1 MKPSNPS
8 IATRGAENTAVI
20 FVSIELSKKSWL
32 TAIHTPLADK
42 IGLHKVAAGSGT
54 ELLALIRRV
63 MKKVERTM
71 KGPVK
76 VLSCYEAGYDGF
88 WLHRIL
94 AEAGII
100 NYVIDPASLQVN
112 RRARR
117 AKTDRID
124 ALGMVRALMAF
135 ERGEEQ
141 VFSVV
146 RVPSVEGED
155 ARRVHRERERLIKER
170 IQHVNRI
177 KGLLA
182 TQGIY
187 DYEPMRRHRRERF
200 EALTTAMGTPL
211 PDHLRDEIT
220 RHLQRLELVLE
231 MIRAVEAQ
239 RDAVV
244 EAEPAANASG
254 RKIQHL
260 VRLKAIGPQFATVL
274 VGEVFHKKFANRR
287 QVASYAGLTPSPF
300 NSGSLVREQGIS
312 KAGNPRARTT
322 MIEMAWLWLR
332 YQPHSALS
340 RWFHERVGTGTGRV
354 RRITI
359 VALARKLLIALW
371 RFLESGLLPDGAEL
385 KA

>member
-1 MKPSNPS
+1 MKTRNPS
-8 IATRGAENTAVI
+8 IPTRDAETVVVI
-20 FVSIELSKKSWL
+20 YVSIELSKKSWL
-32 TAIHTPLADK
+32 IGIHTPLADK
-42 IGLHKVAAGSGT
+42 IGLHKVEAGDSAG
-54 ELLALIRRV
+54 LLALIRRIT
-63 MKKVERTM
+63 KKIERTM
-71 KGPVK
+71 RGPVK

-88 WLHRIL
+88 WLHRVL

-100 NYVIDPASLQVN
+100 NHVIDPASLQVN

-124 ALGMVRALMAF
+124 ALGMLRALMAF
-135 ERGEEQ
+135 QRGEEQ

-146 RVPSVEGED
+146 QVPSVDRED

-187 DYEPMRRHRRERF
+187 DYEPLRRHRRERF
-200 EALTTAMGTPL
+200 EALETAMGTPI
-211 PDHLRDEIT
+211 PDHLRNEIM

-231 MIRAVEAQ
+231 MIRAVEAL
-239 RDAVV
+239 RDSVV
-244 EAEPAANASG
+244 EAEPAANESS

-274 VGEVFHKKFANRR
+274 VGEVFHKQFANRR
-287 QVASYAGLTPSPF
+287 QVASYAGLAPSPF

-340 RWFHERVGTGTGRV
+340 RWFRERVGTGTGRV

-371 RFLESGLLPDGAEL
+371 RFVETGLLPDGAEL

>member
-1 MKPSNPS
+1 MNPWNPTIPTVDS
-8 IATRGAENTAVI
+8 ENAATI
-20 FVSIELSKKSWL
+20 FVSIELSKKNWL
-32 TAIHTPLADK
+32 VGIHTPLADK
-42 IGLHKVAAGSGT
+42 VGLHKVEAGDSVG
-54 ELLALIRRV
+54 LLALIRRIT
-63 MKKVERTM
+63 KKVERTM
-71 KGPVK
+71 SGPVM

-88 WLHRIL
+88 WLHRVL
-94 AEAGII
+94 VAAGII
-100 NYVIDPASLQVN
+100 NHVIDPASLQVN

-124 ALGMVRALMAF
+124 VLGMLRALMAF
-135 ERGEEQ
+135 QRGEEQ
-141 VFSVV
+141 VFSVLQ
-146 RVPSVEGED
+146 VPSIEGED

-177 KGLLA
+177 KGQLA

-187 DYEPMRRHRRERF
+187 DFEPLRRNRRVRF
-200 EALTTAMGTPL
+200 EALKTAMGTPI
-211 PDHLRDEIT
+211 PRHLWNEIM

-231 MIRAVEAQ
+231 MIRAVETQ
-239 RDAVV
+239 RDAVI
-244 EAEPAANASG
+244 EAEPAANENG
-254 RKIQHL
+254 QKIQHL
-260 VRLKAIGPQFATVL
+260 VRLRAIGPQFATVL
-274 VGEVFHKKFANRR
+274 VGEVLHKHFANRR

-322 MIEMAWLWLR
+322 MIEMAWIWLR

-340 RWFHERVGTGTGRV
+340 RWFNERVGNGTGRV

-371 RFLESGLLPDGAEL
+371 RFLETGLLPDGAEL

>member
-1 MKPSNPS
+1 MS
-8 IATRGAENTAVI
+8 
-20 FVSIELSKKSWL
+20 
-32 TAIHTPLADK
+32 
-42 IGLHKVAAGSGT
+42 GS
-54 ELLALIRRV
+54 
-63 MKKVERTM
+63 
-71 KGPVK
+71 VK

-88 WLHRIL
+88 WLHRVL
-94 AEAGII
+94 VEAGIG
-100 NYVIDPASLQVN
+100 NHVIDPASLQVN

-135 ERGEEQ
+135 ERGEDQ

-146 RVPSVEGED
+146 QVPSIEEED

-187 DYEPMRRHRRERF
+187 DYEPLGRHGRERF

-211 PDHLRDEIT
+211 PRHLQEEMM

-231 MIRAVEAQ
+231 MIRAAERQ

-244 EAEPAANASG
+244 EVEPAANESG
-254 RKIQHL
+254 LKIQNL
-260 VRLKAIGPQFATVL
+260 ARLKAIGPQFATVL
-274 VGEVFHKKFANRR
+274 VGEVLHKQFANRR

-300 NSGSLVREQGIS
+300 NSGSVEREQGIS

-322 MIEMAWLWLR
+322 LIEMAWLWLR

-340 RWFHERVGTGTGRV
+340 RWFHERVGTGRGRI

-359 VALARKLLIALW
+359 VAVARKLLIALW
-371 RFLESGLLPDGAEL
+371 RYVETGLLPDGAEL
-385 KA
+385 KS

>member
-1 MKPSNPS
+1 M
-8 IATRGAENTAVI
+8 
-20 FVSIELSKKSWL
+20 
-32 TAIHTPLADK
+32 
-42 IGLHKVAAGSGT
+42 
-54 ELLALIRRV
+54 
-63 MKKVERTM
+63 
-71 KGPVK
+71 
-76 VLSCYEAGYDGF
+76 
-88 WLHRIL
+88 
-94 AEAGII
+94 
-100 NYVIDPASLQVN
+100 
-112 RRARR
+112 
-117 AKTDRID
+117 
-124 ALGMVRALMAF
+124 
-135 ERGEEQ
+135 
-141 VFSVV
+141 
-146 RVPSVEGED
+146 EGED

-200 EALTTAMGTPL
+200 EALTTAMGTLIPR
-211 PDHLRDEIT
+211 HLRDEST
-220 RHLQRLELVLE
+220 RHLQRLELVLA

-244 EAEPAANASG
+244 EAEPAANEDG

-332 YQPHSALS
+332 YQPNSALS

-359 VALARKLLIALW
+359 VAVARKLLIALW
-371 RFLESGLLPDGAEL
+371 RYVETGLLPDGAEL